1 MEAEAADGYITSG
14 DNELSPERE
23 HSGMAIDLTSS
34 TPNGQHTSPSHMA
47 STNSVKL
54 EMQSDEEC
62 DRKPLSQED
71 EIRAH
76 DEGNSLEEPF
86 SESNEMADNRK
97 IQELSSEGGIRL
109 PNGKLK
115 CDVCGMVC
123 IGPNVLMVHKR
134 SHTGERPFHCN
145 QCGASFTQKGNLLR
159 HIKLHS
165 GEKPFKCPFCSYACR
180 RRDALTGHLRT
191 HSDIQAISVAAENEP
206 RCPKSLS
213 ADSVTRLST
222 HQEKTNTLGKPHKC
236 NYCGRSYK
244 QRSSLE
250 EHKERCHNYL
260 QNVSMEAAGQVMS
273 HHVPPMED
281 CKEQEPV
288 MDNNISLVPF
298 ERPAVIEKLTS
309 NMGKRKSSTP
319 QKFVGEKLMR
329 FGYPDIPFDMNLTY
343 EKEAELMQSHMMD
356 QAINN
361 AITYLGAE
369 ALHPL
374 MQHTPSTIA
383 EVAPVISSPYA
394 QVYHPNRIERPISR
408 ETADSHDNN
417 MDGPISLIRPKS
429 RTQDREGSPSNSCL
443 DSTDSESS
451 HEDRQS
457 YQGNSALNPKRKPS
471 PAYMKEDV
479 KALDATKASKGSLK
493 DIYKVINGEG
503 EQIRAFKCEHCRV
516 LFLDH
521 VMYTIHMGCHGYRDP
536 LECNICGYRS
546 QDRYEFSSHIVRGEH
561 TFH

>member
-1 MEAEAADGYITSG
+1 MFFNQRTISFHCTLTMETDGIDGYITC
-14 DNELSPERE
+14 DNELSPEGE
-23 HSGMAIDLTSS
+23 QATMAIDLTSS
-34 TPNGQHTSPSHMA
+34 TPNGQHASPGHMT

-62 DRKPLSQED
+62 DRQPLSRED
-71 EIRAH
+71 EIRGH
-76 DEGNSLEEPF
+76 DEGSSLEDPLI
-86 SESNEMADNRK
+86 ESGEVADNRK
-97 IQELSSEGGIRL
+97 VQDLQGEGGIRL

-191 HSDIQAISVAAENEP
+191 HSV
-206 RCPKSLS
+206 
-213 ADSVTRLST
+213 
-222 HQEKTNTLGKPHKC
+222 GKPHKC

-281 CKEQEPV
+281 CKEQEPI

-298 ERPAVIEKLTS
+298 ERPAVIEKLTA

-319 QKFVGEKLMR
+319 QKFVGMR
-329 FGYPDIPFDMNLTY
+329 HLLP
-343 EKEAELMQSHMMD
+343 
-356 QAINN
+356 
-361 AITYLGAE
+361 LG
-369 ALHPL
+369 
-374 MQHTPSTIA
+374 
-383 EVAPVISSPYA
+383 
-394 QVYHPNRIERPISR
+394 
-408 ETADSHDNN
+408 
-417 MDGPISLIRPKS
+417 
-429 RTQDREGSPSNSCL
+429 
-443 DSTDSESS
+443 
-451 HEDRQS
+451 
-457 YQGNSALNPKRKPS
+457 
-471 PAYMKEDV
+471 
-479 KALDATKASKGSLK
+479 
-493 DIYKVINGEG
+493 
-503 EQIRAFKCEHCRV
+503 
-516 LFLDH
+516 
-521 VMYTIHMGCHGYRDP
+521 
-536 LECNICGYRS
+536 RS
-546 QDRYEFSSHIVRGEH
+546 WL
-561 TFH
+561 

>member
-1 MEAEAADGYITSG
+1 METEAIDGYITC

-23 HSGMAIDLTSS
+23 HSNMAIDLTSS
-34 TPNGQHTSPSHMA
+34 TPNGQHASPSHMT

-62 DRKPLSQED
+62 DRKPLSRED
-71 EIRAH
+71 EIRGH
-76 DEGNSLEEPF
+76 DEGSSLEEPLI
-86 SESNEMADNRK
+86 ESSEMADSRK
-97 IQELSSEGGIRL
+97 VQELQGEGGIRL
-109 PNGKLK
+109 PN
-115 CDVCGMVC
+115 
-123 IGPNVLMVHKR
+123 
-134 SHTGERPFHCN
+134 GERPFHCN

-191 HSDIQAISVAAENEP
+191 HS
-206 RCPKSLS
+206 
-213 ADSVTRLST
+213 
-222 HQEKTNTLGKPHKC
+222 
-236 NYCGRSYK
+236 
-244 QRSSLE
+244 
-250 EHKERCHNYL
+250 
-260 QNVSMEAAGQVMS
+260 
-273 HHVPPMED
+273 VPPMED
-281 CKEQEPV
+281 CKEQEPI

-298 ERPAVIEKLTS
+298 ERPAVIEKLTG

-319 QKFVGEKLMR
+319 QKFVGEKIMR
-329 FGYPDIPFDMNLTY
+329 FSYPDIHFDMNLTY

-374 MQHTPSTIA
+374 MQHPPSTIA
-383 EVAPVISSPYA
+383 EVAPVISSAYS

-408 ETADSHDNN
+408 ETSDSHDNN

-429 RTQDREGSPSNSCL
+429 RPQEREASPSNSCL

-451 HEDRQS
+451 HDDHQS
-457 YQGNSALNPKRKPS
+457 YQGNPALNPKRKQS
-471 PAYMKEDV
+471 PAYIKEDV
-479 KALDATKASKGSLK
+479 KALDPTKAPKGSLK
-493 DIYKVINGEG
+493 DIYKVFNGEG

>member
-23 HSGMAIDLTSS
+23 HSSMAIDLTSS
-34 TPNGQHTSPSHMA
+34 TPNGQHTSPSHVA
-47 STNSVKL
+47 STNSVKV
-54 EMQSDEEC
+54 EMQSDEES
-62 DRKPLSQED
+62 DRKTFCQED
-71 EIRAH
+71 EVRVL
-76 DEGNSLEEPF
+76 DEGSSLEEPLT
-86 SESNEMADNRK
+86 ENNEMTDNRK

-191 HSDIQAISVAAENEP
+191 HSVPGIEMALQEEIPVQSRPLNYSSELLCMSQDLLP
-206 RCPKSLS
+206 
-213 ADSVTRLST
+213 ST
-222 HQEKTNTLGKPHKC
+222 MGKPHKC

-250 EHKERCHNYL
+250 EHKERCHNYM
-260 QNVSMEAAGQVMS
+260 QNVGMEAAGQVLS
-273 HHVPPMED
+273 HH
-281 CKEQEPV
+281 
-288 MDNNISLVPF
+288 
-298 ERPAVIEKLTS
+298 
-309 NMGKRKSSTP
+309 
-319 QKFVGEKLMR
+319 GEKLMR
-329 FGYPDIPFDMNLTY
+329 LGYPDIHFDMNLSY
-343 EKEAELMQSHMMD
+343 EKESELIQSQMMD
-356 QAINN
+356 QAIHN
-361 AITYLGAE
+361 AIAYLGADS
-369 ALHPL
+369 LHPL

-383 EVAPVISSPYA
+383 EVAPVSSSPYA

-408 ETADSHDNN
+408 ETADSHENN

-471 PAYMKEDV
+471 PAYMKEDA